1 MDPTSAPDGVW
12 EATPLPQAPLF
23 DAMDGFATSFG
34 HLVKVVDDGGLE
46 DLDAPGLVGFL
57 QMFETVRNAMPVIDH
72 AVIRT
77 ATERDVPHTL
87 CQSSMRRVLT
97 QALRL
102 SQPEAGRRVRAAEQ
116 LGERLFDDR

>member
-1 MDPTSAPDGVW
+1 MTLRYERVFDYHWCMDPTSAA
-12 EATPLPQAPLF
+12 EATPLQQPPLF
-23 DAMDGFATSFG
+23 DAM
-34 HLVKVVDDGGLE
+34 
-46 DLDAPGLVGFL
+46 VGFL

-72 AVIRT
+72 ALIRT

-97 QALRL
+97 QALRI

-116 LGERLFDDR
+116 LGERCS